1 MALRKLET
9 ALQKLADAHSTLTEP
24 AEITE
29 LARYLREGQKTLNL
43 DENCELP
50 VLPKM
55 PGIYYFEARF
65 KFGTATELDEFGD
78 RWGRIRAEI
87 HDGSIPRYYPKRA
100 KHHLKAL
107 AAGEPIP
114 LYLGKRESIADRIT
128 NHVESLL
135 DSGTYALKLRAR
147 PQLLIDVEVTYSYQ
161 TFDVPRTSYFG
172 VGLIESELRK
182 ILNPILGKQ

>member
-1 MALRKLET
+1 MRKLES
-9 ALQKLADAHSTLTEP
+9 ALQKLADAHSTLTEH
-24 AEITE
+24 AEITD
-29 LARYLREGQKTLNL
+29 LARYLREGQQTLNL

-50 VLPKM
+50 DLPEM
-55 PGIYYFEARF
+55 PGIYYFEAKF
-65 KFGTATELDEFGD
+65 KFSTATELDDFGY

-87 HDGSIPRYYPKRA
+87 HDGNIPRYYPKRA
-100 KHHLKAL
+100 EHHLKAL

-114 LYLGKRESIADRIT
+114 LYLGKRESIADRIKS
-128 NHVESLL
+128 HVQSPL

-147 PQLLIDVEVTYSYQ
+147 PQLLSDVEVTYSYQ
-161 TFDVPRTSYFG
+161 AFDVPRISYFG

>member
-1 MALRKLET
+1 MKELET
-9 ALQKLADAHSTLTEP
+9 ALHRLADAHSALT
-24 AEITE
+24 AHDEITE

-43 DENCELP
+43 DENYERP

-55 PGIYYFEARF
+55 PGIYYFEAKF
-65 KFGTATELDEFGD
+65 KFSTAMELEEFGD
-78 RWGRIRAEI
+78 RWGRIRAET
-87 HDGSIPRYYPKRA
+87 HDGSIPRYYPNRA
-100 KHHLKAL
+100 VHHLKAL

-135 DSGTYALKLRAR
+135 DSRTYALKLRAR
-147 PQLLIDVEVTYSYQ
+147 PQLLSDVEVTYSYQ
-161 TFDVPRTSYFG
+161 AFDVPLTSYFG

-182 ILNPILGKQ
+182 MLNPILGKQ